1 MKRKN
6 IFLTLAAGILLF
18 SASAFILAES
28 TWTVKTDGVKINF
41 NLPKEGTT
49 GTIGGLKAVI
59 NFDVLHPESSS
70 ITATADVSTINTG
83 VDAKTEHLKSADFFD
98 AEKHPTIQFTSS
110 KITPSDSGFV
120 ATGSLTMRDSTK
132 TISIPF
138 SFKQNGNE
146 GVFKGTM
153 AVHPGEYGVGQRSKS
168 GSDLVEISI
177 EVPVSK

>member
-1 MKRKN
+1 
-6 IFLTLAAGILLF
+6 
-18 SASAFILAES
+18 
-28 TWTVKTDGVKINF
+28 
-41 NLPKEGTT
+41 
-49 GTIGGLKAVI
+49 
-59 NFDVLHPESSS
+59 
-70 ITATADVSTINTG
+70 
-83 VDAKTEHLKSADFFD
+83 
-98 AEKHPTIQFTSS
+98 
-110 KITPSDSGFV
+110 
-120 ATGSLTMRDSTK
+120 MRDSTK